1 MLARCNAKRL
11 EHLNVTE
18 VEGFVIGAIEGDL
31 DNGSG
36 GPGINSHSTFSVSQL
51 LTDKKIKQKQ
61 LTAVRTRAI
70 ASTESGLKRSAYTIP
85 SS

>member
-1 MLARCNAKRL
+1 MVLVAQASIL
-11 EHLNVTE
+11 
-18 VEGFVIGAIEGDL
+18 
-31 DNGSG
+31 
-36 GPGINSHSTFSVSQL
+36 HSTFSVSQL

-70 ASTESGLKRSAYTIP
+70 ASTESGLKRSAYMIP